1 MAKTSAKKKPA
12 ATPAPTG
19 EIYSVPLSC
28 LARSPLNARRTPA
41 DPEGI
46 ATLAENIAALG
57 MLHNLVVIESEPGAM
72 TEVIDG
78 GRRLAALQLLAD
90 AGRIASDHPVPCK
103 RMGVEQAVA
112 LSLAAND
119 QREAMHPI
127 DEAEAFTTLVKRQKM
142 KAADVAVLYGVTKRY
157 VAQRLSLGAL
167 PDEIRAAC
175 SRGEIT
181 LAACE
186 AFTTTTDRE
195 KQLDIFRKGD
205 AKSLTDWNIRRLL
218 REDTID
224 AEQGVVKLIGLD
236 AYKAAGGR
244 FVTDLFS
251 GDDESTLLSDAELVY
266 QLVEKKLAPLA
277 KKVKGEGWKWV
288 HVNLRPSEY
297 RPMRSADETKRAPTP
312 EEVAEESALRAEALA
327 INEKETTTDEEES
340 RLDAIGARLDEIE
353 EAQWGYTRE
362 QSSMLGAR
370 IRVSHMGEPVVLRG
384 FVADEDADTYAK
396 WLAARKP
403 TPAGEQDDEQE
414 PPYDASGEDTNV
426 DDDRPEAE
434 DVAWALHDTA
444 ELLVEYNAEHA
455 VWAEKLR
462 ALALVIFPEF
472 DPEA

>member
-1 MAKTSAKKKPA
+1 
-12 ATPAPTG
+12 
-19 EIYSVPLSC
+19 
-28 LARSPLNARRTPA
+28 
-41 DPEGI
+41 
-46 ATLAENIAALG
+46 
-57 MLHNLVVIESEPGAM
+57 
-72 TEVIDG
+72 
-78 GRRLAALQLLAD
+78 
-90 AGRIASDHPVPCK
+90 
-103 RMGVEQAVA
+103 
-112 LSLAAND
+112 
-119 QREAMHPI
+119 
-127 DEAEAFTTLVKRQKM
+127 
-142 KAADVAVLYGVTKRY
+142 
-157 VAQRLSLGAL
+157 
-167 PDEIRAAC
+167 
-175 SRGEIT
+175 
-181 LAACE
+181 
-186 AFTTTTDRE
+186 
-195 KQLDIFRKGD
+195 
-205 AKSLTDWNIRRLL
+205 
-218 REDTID
+218 
-224 AEQGVVKLIGLD
+224 
-236 AYKAAGGR
+236 
-244 FVTDLFS
+244 
-251 GDDESTLLSDAELVY
+251 
-266 QLVEKKLAPLA
+266 
-277 KKVKGEGWKWV
+277 
-288 HVNLRPSEY
+288 
-297 RPMRSADETKRAPTP
+297 MRSADETKRAPTP